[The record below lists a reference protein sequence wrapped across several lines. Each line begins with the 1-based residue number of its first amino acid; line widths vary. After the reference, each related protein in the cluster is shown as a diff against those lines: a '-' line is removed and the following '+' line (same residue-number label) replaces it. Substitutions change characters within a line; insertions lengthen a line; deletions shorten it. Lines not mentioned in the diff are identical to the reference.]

1 MKILNKILILG
12 SLVLGAITSNSP
24 SKNASFNEYAWD
36 LGNNAIHLKVRNE
49 LISEEE
55 TVDVS
60 RTFVQYGIRESSNN
74 YVLRFATAVKG
85 PIEKITYTRTAE
97 GLEDAQKNVTHVYQ
111 GILSNGS
118 TVYYNPDTQDVT
130 TDEEY
135 KGLYYW
141 ACYTVEYYA
150 DSTATALDLTVS
162 ATVVDSEENEVV
174 STAQTTSLEKLLEAN
189 KKEYTLAGQVLEDT
203 YIASDSSSSK
213 KADNSARDSLALNS
227 KYYRVFYKI
236 DVSDILDNADF
247 DANSEEAQFV
257 LDIGLTEG
265 ADALNKWKYNLY
277 GANVKYGDEYT
288 AGISFNN
295 VTWNTVQTD
304 SSKIYT
310 SLNTNSLN
318 KIFKEDTI
326 KNSKNLSNENG
337 KLQIKLTYNQIKD
350 YICLDDGEHYGKVV
364 FMFNASKID
373 ENDAPTVKI
382 GSLEHKSLAPV
393 LSYVYKK

>member
-1 MKILNKILILG
+1 MKIVNKILILS
-12 SLVLGAITSNSP
+12 SLALGVFASNSP
-24 SKNASFNEYAWD
+24 VKNASFNEYAYD
-36 LGNNAIHLKVRNE
+36 LGNNAIHLKAKND
-49 LISEEE
+49 LISEDE

-60 RTFVQYGIRESSNN
+60 RTFVQYGIRENNN

-150 DSTATALDLTVS
+150 DSTRTALDLTVS

-203 YIASDSSSSK
+203 YIASNNSSSK

-236 DVSDILDNADF
+236 DVSDILENADF

-257 LDIGLTEG
+257 LDIGFTDG

-288 AGISFNN
+288 AGISFNF
-295 VTWNTVQTD
+295 VTWNTVQTE
-304 SSKIYT
+304 SSKKYT
-310 SLNTNSLN
+310 SLNSNSLN

-326 KNSKNLSNENG
+326 KLSKNLSNENG

-350 YICLDDGEHYGKVV
+350 YVCLDAGEHYGKVV
-364 FMFNASKID
+364 FMFNASAID
-373 ENDAPTVKI
+373 SNDAPTVKT
-382 GSLEHKSLAPV
+382 GSLEHNSLAPV
-393 LSYVYKK
+393 VSYVYKK